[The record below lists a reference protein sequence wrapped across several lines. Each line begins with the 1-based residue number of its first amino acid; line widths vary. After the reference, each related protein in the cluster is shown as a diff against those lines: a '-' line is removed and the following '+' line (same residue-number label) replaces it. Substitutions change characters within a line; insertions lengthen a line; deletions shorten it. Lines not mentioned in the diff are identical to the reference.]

1 MLLRF
6 GKHVC
11 DGTLV
16 AQKWVLTTGNCVSNW
31 REDEWLQARLGSA
44 RKASPLDVRLSGP
57 ATLSADGALA
67 LVMLEEALTLS
78 SAVRPACWMPAAA
91 SSDVCATLA
100 YQGDQLEQVS
110 LEASPCATSM
120 LCGRSCTHES
130 LAGRQLMCRHGDRWQ
145 LRGVAAQSCN
155 GAGEPQRFHHLDGPR
170 LAWIRN
176 TVQP

>member
-16 AQKWVLTTGNCVSNW
+16 AEKWVLTTGNCVAHW
-31 REDEWLQARLGSA
+31 REDERLQARLGSA

-57 ATLSADGALA
+57 ATLSADGTLA

-78 SAVRPACWMPAAA
+78 SAVRPACWLPAGA

-100 YQGDQLEQVS
+100 YQGGRVIWA
-110 LEASPCATSM
+110 EAVKK
-120 LCGRSCTHES
+120 
-130 LAGRQLMCRHGDRWQ
+130 AGFIIQ
-145 LRGVAAQSCN
+145 
-155 GAGEPQRFHHLDGPR
+155 
-170 LAWIRN
+170 
-176 TVQP
+176 